1 MTDPTPAEPTKISR
15 ARATTS
21 DVPRRAS
28 RSSTNAVQDGPAS
41 IVPKPVRA
49 ENVQIQQGGADHV
62 EGDTVSVTQGGIT
75 SVNANRVSVQQG
87 GIAYAQA
94 DDISVSMGGV
104 ALARADRID
113 VDLGGVGL
121 AVAREAHLTQGVA
134 RTVIAQDVRLE
145 QGLVGTMISGTAT
158 FARPSGVLMLIA
170 GRVDGPVKALLDWR
184 SALAFGAA
192 FGVAWGIIRR
202 R

>member
-1 MTDPTPAEPTKISR
+1 
-15 ARATTS
+15 
-21 DVPRRAS
+21 
-28 RSSTNAVQDGPAS
+28 
-41 IVPKPVRA
+41 
-49 ENVQIQQGGADHV
+49 
-62 EGDTVSVTQGGIT
+62 
-75 SVNANRVSVQQG
+75 
-87 GIAYAQA
+87 
-94 DDISVSMGGV
+94 MGGV